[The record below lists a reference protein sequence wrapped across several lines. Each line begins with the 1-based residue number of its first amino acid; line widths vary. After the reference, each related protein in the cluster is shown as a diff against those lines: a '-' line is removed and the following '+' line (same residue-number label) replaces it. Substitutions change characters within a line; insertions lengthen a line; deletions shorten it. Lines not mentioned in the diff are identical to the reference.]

1 MVIGGHSTLETK
13 NVLQDCCKQPLKQR
27 QDCHSWSVLLCC
39 AGERIERL
47 KELEK
52 NGKGNQMEQEGMIVL
67 ASE

>member
-1 MVIGGHSTLETK
+1 
-13 NVLQDCCKQPLKQR
+13 
-27 QDCHSWSVLLCC
+27 VLLCC